1 MKINKN
7 LRFAALAA
15 LAVTLLCQ
23 TSITRADDRGKRD
36 DHGQQAKVTF
46 TKWVTAWPL
55 MAWVAGGDVD
65 DGSFAGEVLKY
76 TYGPVTTIEALYHVT
91 GPKHSFTALVHVEQ
105 TGLKA
110 VITGVVT
117 DGWLKGHAVQGE
129 YTQGPCGH
137 DGITTD
143 CYTGTLAIARDS
155 KD

>member
-1 MKINKN
+1 MKINMN
-7 LRFAALAA
+7 LKFAALTA

-36 DHGQQAKVTF
+36 NLGQQAKVTF

-55 MAWVAGGDVD
+55 MAGVAGGVVG

-76 TYGPVTTIEALYHVT
+76 TSGPVTTIEALYHVT

-110 VITGVVT
+110 VIIGVVT

-129 YTQGPCGH
+129 YTQIVCEH
-137 DGITTD
+137 DGIASP
-143 CYTGTLAIARDS
+143 CYQGSLEIQRDS
-155 KD
+155 RD